1 MRFFFL
7 AVRRKDFFS
16 PPTYKDANSVGHENE
31 MWFLLNFFGAAI
43 GERPFLEWKDGF
55 FFFACLLLGSLAVR
69 QTEGILLSGIYLCK

>member
-1 MRFFFL
+1 M

-31 MWFLLNFFGAAI
+31 MWFPLKFFGAGI

-55 FFFACLLLGSLAVR
+55 FFLRLSTLGVTRGPANGRDITVR
-69 QTEGILLSGIYLCK
+69 NLFV